1 MNVREKIARRAALEL
16 SDGEVVNLGFGIP
29 IEVPNYLKEG
39 IFVSLEAENGCLMS
53 GPTPYYGGADSD
65 NGNAGGNLAPGM
77 GGAMDLVTGARKI
90 VVTMQHTDKKGNS
103 KILKRCH
110 LALTG
115 IGVVNVII
123 TERAVFKVQD
133 GPLLLI
139 EKDPE
144 YTVEDII
151 ACTEADIEVSP
162 DLVDYRM
169 SGINA

>member
-1 MNVREKIARRAALEL
+1 
-16 SDGEVVNLGFGIP
+16 
-29 IEVPNYLKEG
+29 
-39 IFVSLEAENGCLMS
+39 
-53 GPTPYYGGADSD
+53 
-65 NGNAGGNLAPGM
+65 
-77 GGAMDLVTGARKI
+77 MDLVTGARKI

-110 LALTG
+110 LAFTG